1 MTDTQKD
8 KSLNTSTPA
17 VSGRTVEITDE
28 DETIVITFIPV
39 VVTPRRGSSS

>member
-1 MTDTQKD
+1 VSDSHKD
-8 KSLNTSTPA
+8 KPLNTNVPA

-39 VVTPRRGSSS
+39 MPRQGPSS